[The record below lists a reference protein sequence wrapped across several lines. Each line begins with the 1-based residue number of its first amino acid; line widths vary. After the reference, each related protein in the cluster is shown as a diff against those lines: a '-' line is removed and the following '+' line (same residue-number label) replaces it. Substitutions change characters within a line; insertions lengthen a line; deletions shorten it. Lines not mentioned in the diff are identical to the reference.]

1 MSKLIYGVGT
11 NSKGRY
17 KTDGKMTNAYR
28 AWYNMLQRVYCPK
41 YHARQP
47 TYLGCSVTDEWLEYQ
62 DFAEW
67 FESHDYSDYS
77 DCGYQLDKDLLLPNN
92 KVYAPDRCVF
102 VPRQLNSLLNDH
114 SNARGQYK
122 QGVGFDKSRNKFA
135 AHIKINGKLK
145 QLGRFDTE
153 IEAYSAYKKAK
164 EAYVKE
170 KALEWRDRIAPNVFD
185 ALMNWKLS

>member
-1 MSKLIYGVGT
+1 MSKLILGVAT
-11 NSKGRY
+11 NSGGHY
-17 KTDGKMTNAYR
+17 KTDGKMTNTYR
-28 AWYNMLQRVYCPK
+28 AWYNMLKRAYCPK
-41 YHARQP
+41 YHVRQP

-67 FESHDYSDYS
+67 FENHDYS

-114 SNARGQYK
+114 GNARGQYK
-122 QGVGFDKSRNKFA
+122 QGVGFDESRNKFA

-170 KALEWRDRIAPNVFD
+170 KALEWQDRIAGNVFQ